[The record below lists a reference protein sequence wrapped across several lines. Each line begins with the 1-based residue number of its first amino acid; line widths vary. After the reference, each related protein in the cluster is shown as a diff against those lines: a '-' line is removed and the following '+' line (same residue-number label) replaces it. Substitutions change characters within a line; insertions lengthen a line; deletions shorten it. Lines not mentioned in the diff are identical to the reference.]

1 MAITNNKSLYLQNGG
16 FMLNRITLDNG
27 VRVIFEKIPYVRS
40 VSVGIWV
47 GAGSRNEEK
56 EINGISHFIEHMLFK
71 GTKKRSAKEIAE
83 SIDSIGGQ
91 INAFTGKECTCYYT
105 KTLDTHIDIAID
117 VLADMFFNSVFSEK
131 DIDIERK
138 VVIEE
143 INMYEDSPEDL
154 VHDFFSETVWENDAI
169 GMPILGTY
177 ECLQNINR
185 DRIVEYISNHYLPEN
200 TVIAVAGNYEE
211 DVLMDIIKKN
221 FGSWRSDKVPIKQ
234 FGKASFKVSN
244 RIKQKD
250 IEQVHICLGF
260 EGIEHG
266 NDDLYSLLALNN
278 VFGGGMSSR
287 LFQKIREEMGL
298 VYSIYSYPSSY
309 YNAGLFTIYAGMNP
323 EHQETFL
330 NLVMDEIKLLVKHGI
345 SEDEL
350 AKSKEQL
357 KGSYILGL
365 ESTSSRMNSLGKSE
379 LILGKIYSP
388 EEVLKRID
396 AVNNE
401 KVNEIIKRIFQVEKI
416 SIAAVGNIKGDIDL
430 SKYI

>member
-1 MAITNNKSLYLQNGG
+1 
-16 FMLNRITLDNG
+16 
-27 VRVIFEKIPYVRS
+27 

-47 GAGSRNEEK
+47 GAGSRNEKK

-117 VLADMFFNSVFSEK
+117 VLTDMFFNSVFSEK

-138 VVIEE
+138 VVLEE
-143 INMYEDSPEDL
+143 ISMYEDSPEDL
-154 VHDFFSETVWENDAI
+154 VHDYLSETVWENDAI

-177 ECLQNINR
+177 ESLHNIER
-185 DRIVEYISNHYLPEN
+185 DTIVNYISEHYLPEN
-200 TVIAVAGNYEE
+200 TVIAVAGNF
-211 DVLMDIIKKN
+211 DDNVLIDIVKKN
-221 FGSWRSDKVPIKQ
+221 FGSWYSDRKPVKQ
-234 FGKASFKVSN
+234 FEKANFKVSN

-266 NDDLYSLLALNN
+266 NDDLYSLLAINN

-287 LFQKIREEMGL
+287 LFQKIREERGL

-309 YNAGLFTIYAGMNP
+309 CNAGLFTIYAGMNP
-323 EHQETFL
+323 EHRDTFL
-330 NLVMDEIKLLVKHGI
+330 KLVMEEIKILIKHGI
-345 SEDEL
+345 SEEEL

-379 LILGKIYSP
+379 LMLGKVYTP
-388 EEVLKRID
+388 EEVLKKID
-396 AVNNE
+396 EVNNE
-401 KVNEIIKRIFQVEKI
+401 IVREIIEKVFQMEKM
-416 SIAAVGNIKGDIDL
+416 SIAVVGNINEKIDL

>member
-1 MAITNNKSLYLQNGG
+1 
-16 FMLNRITLDNG
+16 MLNRITLDNG
-27 VRVIFEKIPYVRS
+27 VRIICEKIPHVRS
-40 VSVGIWV
+40 VSVGVWV
-47 GAGSRNEEK
+47 GAGSRNEK
-56 EINGISHFIEHMLFK
+56 IEINGISHFIEHMLFK
-71 GTKKRSAKEIAE
+71 GTKKRSAKKIAE

-117 VLADMFFNSVFSEK
+117 ILTDMFFNSIFSEK
-131 DIDIERK
+131 DIAIERK

-143 INMYEDSPEDL
+143 ISMYEDSPEEL
-154 VHDFFSETVWENDAI
+154 VHDYLSETVWESDSI
-169 GMPILGTY
+169 GMPILGTQS
-177 ECLQNINR
+177 CLQKINR
-185 DRIVEYISNHYLPEN
+185 DTIVDYISHHYLPQN
-200 TVIAVAGNYEE
+200 TVIAVAGNYDETALV
-211 DVLMDIIKKN
+211 DSIKRN
-221 FGSWRSDKVPIKQ
+221 FGSWHTDKVPENR
-234 FGKASFKVSN
+234 FGKADFKVSKK
-244 RIKQKD
+244 IKQKD
-250 IEQVHICLGF
+250 IEQMHICLGF

-309 YNAGLFTIYAGMNP
+309 KNAGLYTIYAGMNP
-323 EHQETFL
+323 EYQDTFL
-330 NLVMDEIKLLVKHGI
+330 KLVMEEIKVLEKHGI

-379 LILGKIYSP
+379 LLLGIINSP
-388 EEVLKRID
+388 EEVLRKID

-401 KVNEIIKRIFQVEKI
+401 KVDEIIKRVFQVEKI
-416 SIAAVGNIKGDIDL
+416 SLAAVGNIKGDIEFE
-430 SKYI
+430 KYF

>member
-1 MAITNNKSLYLQNGG
+1 
-16 FMLNRITLDNG
+16 
-27 VRVIFEKIPYVRS
+27 
-40 VSVGIWV
+40 VGIWV
-47 GAGSRNEEK
+47 GAGSRNEKK

-117 VLADMFFNSVFSEK
+117 VLTDMFFNSVFSEK

-138 VVIEE
+138 VVLEE
-143 INMYEDSPEDL
+143 ISMYEDSPEDL
-154 VHDFFSETVWENDAI
+154 VHDYLSETVWENDAI

-177 ECLQNINR
+177 ESLHNIER
-185 DRIVEYISNHYLPEN
+185 DTIVNYISEHYLPEN
-200 TVIAVAGNYEE
+200 TVIAVAGNF
-211 DVLMDIIKKN
+211 DDNVLIDIVKKN
-221 FGSWRSDKVPIKQ
+221 FGSWYSDRKPVKQ
-234 FGKASFKVSN
+234 FEKANFKVSN

-266 NDDLYSLLALNN
+266 NDDLYSLLAINN

-287 LFQKIREEMGL
+287 LFQKIREERGL

-309 YNAGLFTIYAGMNP
+309 CNAGLFTIYAGMNP
-323 EHQETFL
+323 EHRDTFL
-330 NLVMDEIKLLVKHGI
+330 KLVMEEIKILIKHGI
-345 SEDEL
+345 SEEEL

-379 LILGKIYSP
+379 LMLGKVYTP
-388 EEVLKRID
+388 EEVLKKID
-396 AVNNE
+396 EVNNE
-401 KVNEIIKRIFQVEKI
+401 KVREIIEKVFQMEKM
-416 SIAAVGNIKGDIDL
+416 SIAVVGNINEKIDL

>member
-1 MAITNNKSLYLQNGG
+1 
-16 FMLNRITLDNG
+16 
-27 VRVIFEKIPYVRS
+27 
-40 VSVGIWV
+40 
-47 GAGSRNEEK
+47 
-56 EINGISHFIEHMLFK
+56 MLFK

-117 VLADMFFNSVFSEK
+117 VLTDMFFNSVFSEK

-138 VVIEE
+138 VVLEE
-143 INMYEDSPEDL
+143 ISMYEDSPEDL
-154 VHDFFSETVWENDAI
+154 VHDYLSETVWENDAI

-177 ECLQNINR
+177 ESLHNIER
-185 DRIVEYISNHYLPEN
+185 DTIVNYISEHYLPEN
-200 TVIAVAGNYEE
+200 TVIAVAGNF
-211 DVLMDIIKKN
+211 DDNVLIDIVKKN
-221 FGSWRSDKVPIKQ
+221 FGSWYSDRKPVKQ
-234 FGKASFKVSN
+234 FEKANFKVSN

-266 NDDLYSLLALNN
+266 NDDLYSLLAINN

-287 LFQKIREEMGL
+287 LFQKIREERGL

-309 YNAGLFTIYAGMNP
+309 CNAGLFTIYAGMNP
-323 EHQETFL
+323 EHRDTFL
-330 NLVMDEIKLLVKHGI
+330 KLVMEEIKILIKHGI
-345 SEDEL
+345 SEEEL

-379 LILGKIYSP
+379 LMLGKVYTP
-388 EEVLKRID
+388 EEVLKKID
-396 AVNNE
+396 EVNNE
-401 KVNEIIKRIFQVEKI
+401 IVREIIEKVFQMEKM
-416 SIAAVGNIKGDIDL
+416 SIAVVGNINEKIDL